1 MKLKEC
7 NEQIAKECG
16 LTPKA
21 VAAVH
26 AQTFPAE
33 RERERE
39 REREITE
46 ALEKG
51 ERVFVPEFGVFTV
64 KDIEATGDQ
73 PAKKMVRFRQ
83 RGEEEKA
90 EDGEAKD
97 NADRKDRKK
106 RKAEAAADAAS
117 EPAAAEAA
125 E

>member
-7 NEQIAKECG
+7 NEAIAKACD

-21 VAAVH
+21 VASVH
-26 AQTFPAE
+26 AETF
-33 RERERE
+33 RL
-39 REREITE
+39 ITE

-73 PAKKMVRFRQ
+73 PAKKLVRFRQ
-83 RGEEEKA
+83 RGEEEKT
-90 EDGEAKD
+90 EEGEATKD
-97 NADRKDRKK
+97 NADRKERKK
-106 RKAEAAADAAS
+106 RKAEAAAGAAS
-117 EPAAAEAA
+117 EKAPAEAA

>member
-7 NEQIAKECG
+7 NEAIAKACD

-26 AQTFPAE
+26 AETF
-33 RERERE
+33 RL
-39 REREITE
+39 ITG

-73 PAKKMVRFRQ
+73 PAKKLVRFRQ
-83 RGEEEKA
+83 RGEEEKT

-97 NADRKDRKK
+97 TADRKERKK
-106 RKAEAAADAAS
+106 RKTEAAAGAAS

>member
-7 NEQIAKECG
+7 NEAIAKECG

-26 AQTFPAE
+26 AETF
-33 RERERE
+33 RR
-39 REREITE
+39 ITE

-73 PAKKMVRFRQ
+73 PAKKLVRFRQ
-83 RGEEEKA
+83 RGEEEKT
-90 EDGEAKD
+90 EEGEAKD
-97 NADRKDRKK
+97 NADRKERKK
-106 RKAEAAADAAS
+106 RKAEAAAS
-117 EPAAAEAA
+117 EPAAVEAA

>member
-7 NEQIAKECG
+7 NEAIAKACD

-26 AQTFPAE
+26 AETFRLIAE
-33 RERERE
+33 S
-39 REREITE
+39 
-46 ALEKG
+46 LEKG

-73 PAKKMVRFRQ
+73 PAKKLVRFRQ

-90 EDGEAKD
+90 EEGEAKD
-97 NADRKDRKK
+97 NADRKK
-106 RKAEAAADAAS
+106 RKAEAAAGAAS

>member
-26 AQTFPAE
+26 AETF
-33 RERERE
+33 RL
-39 REREITE
+39 ITE

-83 RGEEEKA
+83 RGEEEKP

-97 NADRKDRKK
+97 GNDRKDRKK